1 MNPHIIKLSPRLY
14 ADPKIKSSA
23 CSNLAYL
30 SGTVEFPSPCALV
43 LQSTFLVYLDDSQTP
58 LHSEIAPLK
67 CLSSPMQ
74 ESGGLYS
81 SEIAPDFWE
90 TLCSSP
96 GELILSYPLIFDQC
110 DCIDLTRYT
119 ILQSLKQIPAVHFDS
134 NAGTGSHRANPT
146 IFIVYKFGCQEPA
159 MQTNFNAVA
168 QSAYSASYPVST
180 SHNQVRHPLQ
190 TIC

>member
-30 SGTVEFPSPCALV
+30 SGFPSPCELV

-96 GELILSYPLIFDQC
+96 GELILSYPLIFGQC

-134 NAGTGSHRANPT
+134 NAGTGSHRATPT

-159 MQTNFNAVA
+159 MQTHFNAVA

-180 SHNQVRHPLQ
+180 SHNQVRHPPQ